1 MIEVI
6 VWIRARL
13 YILFL
18 ISFSSLLVSREI
30 YMLIYDDDKIK
41 TIHTYIHTYILS
53 TYSKSGII
61 PSAFWLVLSFSV
73 VSNSLWPHERRSPGA
88 SVYGILQAGILE
100 WAAIPF
106 SSGYAWLSDQTP
118 LSCLGRWVLYHWATR
133 EALSTL
139 SVLYLI
145 LTDNPVSS
153 VAILASFYIQRNQ
166 CTTWVICP
174 R

>member
-1 MIEVI
+1 MIELI

-18 ISFSSLLVSREI
+18 ISFSCLLVSRGI
-30 YMLIYDDDKIK
+30 YMLICDDDKII
-41 TIHTYIHTYILS
+41 TVHTYIQS

-61 PSAFWLVLSFSV
+61 PCAFMLVLTQSCPT
-73 VSNSLWPHERRSPGA
+73 LCGPMDCRSPGA
-88 SVYGILQAGILE
+88 SIHGLLQAGILE
-100 WAAIPF
+100 WVAIPF
-106 SSGYAWLSDQTP
+106 SSGYSWPSDQTP
-118 LSCLGRWVLYHWATR
+118 ISCLGRWVLYHWATW
-133 EALSTL
+133 EALSSL
-139 SVLYLI
+139 PVLYFILI
-145 LTDNPVSS
+145 DNPVSS